1 MKNLAPFVFALSI
14 VAGLI
19 SQEAM
24 AQTQDARSVR
34 FGEAALTFAAGSIQ
48 KVTPR
53 DGIVNLVTGDN
64 QTTGDRMILG
74 RFDQLYLKL
83 DNPAGVAVGDLYTV
97 YRRVRKVFHP
107 VTGAYLGFTTIR
119 SAVVRITQAD
129 HALSTAEIVRSYGA
143 VAPGDPVMRFVDPA
157 PGGEE
162 PSQPANVDDIS
173 GMIVEIQAD
182 KTMTLVAQGDVV
194 YVDHGRE
201 DGLRPG
207 DLMDIHRHSAG
218 LPPRKIGQL
227 KVLSTEDH
235 TATAKITRAN
245 TRVMKGDRF
254 KLAGHSAPIIQPAE
268 QMPSPQL
275 SHAVPGRVEQ
285 TAGTPMPAELVAS
298 KLKLQDASG
307 QSRIN
312 LGATANLLRY
322 DSGEA
327 AIKPE
332 SYTIL
337 DQLIEYLHTSGDE
350 RLIRVEGHTD
360 NVEIG
365 PSLKSRYPSNWELSK
380 ARANGVVRYLV
391 EKGGLD
397 SARLTSVGYGDSRP
411 AASNAM
417 EEGRAKN
424 RRVEILL
431 YAPQTDPSASKPEP
445 PTQAQKP
452 NAESS
457 SLSARESRDAPPTAP
472 DPSDAAGSGTLSVHD
487 PAQVPSTDGPGT
499 LSLPDAS
506 ANPSP
511 GSGGSQDP
519 AVPSNPAGQ

>member
-1 MKNLAPFVFALSI
+1 MKNLTPFVFALSLA
-14 VAGLI
+14 AGLI

-48 KVTPR
+48 KTTPR

-143 VAPGDPVMRFVDPA
+143 VASGDPVMRFVDPA
-157 PGGEE
+157 PGDE
-162 PSQPANVDDIS
+162 PSQPVNVDDLS
-173 GMIVEIQAD
+173 GMIVEVQAD
-182 KTMTLVAQGDVV
+182 KTMTLVSQGDVV

-235 TATAKITRAN
+235 TATAKITKAN

-268 QMPSPQL
+268 QMLSPQL
-275 SHAVPGRVEQ
+275 SQAVPAQVER
-285 TAGTPMPAELVAS
+285 TAPAPVPADLVAN
-298 KLKLQDASG
+298 KLKVQDASG

-312 LGATANLLRY
+312 LGDMANLLRY

-332 SYTIL
+332 SYKVL

-350 RLIRVEGHTD
+350 RLIRVEGHAD

-397 SARLTSVGYGDSRP
+397 SARLTAVGYGDSRP
-411 AASNAM
+411 AASNAV
-417 EEGRAKN
+417 EEGRAQN

-431 YAPQTDPSASKPEP
+431 YAPQTEPSASKPEL
-445 PTQAQKP
+445 PTQARKP
-452 NAESS
+452 SGESS
-457 SLSARESRDAPPTAP
+457 SLSARGSQDGPPVA
-472 DPSDAAGSGTLSVHD
+472 SDTSNAADSGTLSVRD
-487 PAQVPSTDGPGT
+487 PAQGPATDGPGT

-511 GSGGSQDP
+511 DSGGSADP
-519 AVPSNPAGQ
+519 AVPSNPVGQ